1 MAYSVR
7 EERQSLA
14 TSLRDKLAE
23 AERLILQLRRDN
35 AESYLQLLD
44 SIDECFSQLESSG
57 LDLRPEQ
64 ARWGSLQSKLRS
76 EAGRV
81 VRVLVSAGGLQQL
94 RKTNFPAHGMWW
106 RLDEVVAAN
115 RRDLARRLG
124 TATGTIAIFLTI
136 VWALF
141 AFVIPVDANT
151 VISSEALTSVRQ
163 LTFEERWS
171 DALVIIEEAKFQLTQ
186 PDAELLIWEAVVRD
200 KLGQDEIVL
209 DTLAAA
215 KALVESDQQMEYWWT
230 LGSAYLAVGDLKK
243 ARTIGNEA
251 LALYPLDPQG
261 YFLLGTVAEVEGDTS
276 AALDLFEKTFELAFD
291 NNPQLAVI
299 ARIRMGMLLQQPAS
313 MFPTGEVQPV
323 DGSGSGSKE

>member
-35 AESYLQLLD
+35 AESFLQLLD

-81 VRVLVSAGGLQQL
+81 VRVLDSAGGLQQL

-200 KLGQDEIVL
+200 KLGQGEIVR

-215 KALVESDQQMEYWWT
+215 KALVESDQQMAYWWT
-230 LGSAYLAVGDLKK
+230 LGYAYLEVGDLGK
-243 ARTIGNEA
+243 ARTIGEDA
-251 LALYPLDPQG
+251 IHLYPRDPQG
-261 YFLLGTVAEVEGDTS
+261 YFLLASVMELKGDTG
-276 AALDLFEKTFELAFD
+276 AAIELFEKTFELAID
-291 NNPQLAVI
+291 SNAQLAVI
-299 ARIRMGMLLQQPAS
+299 ARIRMGMLLQRPAS
-313 MFPTGEVQPV
+313 MFPTGEDQPI
-323 DGSGSGSKE
+323 DESGSGSNE